1 MGSATLLIIA
11 NAVVW
16 IGVGLYLFS
25 LSARQNA
32 LERRLRRMEKTN
44 HDRRN

>member
-1 MGSATLLIIA
+1 MESATLLIIA

-16 IGVGLYLFS
+16 IGIGLYLFF

-32 LERRLRRMEKTN
+32 LERRLRRMENAN